1 MTTAA
6 PTVIEIRPQPGPQE
20 AFLASPADIV
30 FYGGAAG
37 GGKTWSVLMEPVRH
51 IHNPEF
57 GGVIFRR
64 EFTQISQEGGL
75 WEKSEELYSLL
86 GAEPNQSKMRWRFPA
101 GARMR
106 FAHMQHETDK
116 FKYQGGELAYIGFD
130 ELTHFSEG
138 QFFYMVSRNRSTSG
152 VRPYIRA
159 TCNPDPDSW
168 VRRFIDWWIGEDGYA
183 IPERSG
189 VVRWFARP
197 DEEIVWAD
205 TREQLL
211 DENPTVEPEDALSFT
226 FILSRLKDNP
236 ALTEKDP
243 SYRAKLR
250 VLPRVERERLLGDE
264 EKGGNWNVR
273 AAAGLLFKRQWVE
286 VIDHVPAGI
295 TAVRAWDFAGTP
307 VTQQS
312 QDPDWTVGVKVG
324 RAKAPEH
331 YVLDAV
337 RLRGSPSQ
345 VEELF
350 IRTALADGP
359 SVIQVIPQ
367 DPGEAGKTLA
377 QKRSTLSELQAI
389 SVRVVRPTGD
399 KVTRFTHA
407 SSLSEQGLLK
417 VVRAPWNDWFFSDLE
432 AFPDAK
438 HDDTADA
445 TSDAVNH
452 VPEPSGWGVKGAAA

>member
-1 MTTAA
+1 MTSPVQT
-6 PTVIEIRPQPGPQE
+6 IEIRPQPGPQE
-20 AFLASPADIV
+20 AFLATPADV
-30 FYGGAAG
+30 AFFGGAAG
-37 GGKTWSVLMEPVRH
+37 GGKSWALLLEPVRH
-51 IHNPEF
+51 IRNRKF

-75 WEKSEELYSLL
+75 WEKSEELYNLL
-86 GAEPNQSKMRWRFPA
+86 GAEPNQGKVRWVFPA

-106 FAHMQHETDK
+106 FAHMQHESDK
-116 FKYQGGELAYIGFD
+116 YKYQGGELAYIGFD

-138 QFFYMVSRNRSTSG
+138 QFFYLVSRNRSMSG

-168 VRRFIDWWIGEDGYA
+168 VRRFIDWWIGPDGFA

-189 VVRWFARP
+189 VLRWFARVG
-197 DEEIVWAD
+197 DDIVWAD

-211 DENPTVEPEDALSFT
+211 QENPTVELEDALSFT

-250 VLPRVERERLLGDE
+250 VLPKVERERLLGDE
-264 EKGGNWNVR
+264 EKGGNWNIR
-273 AAAGLLFKRQWVE
+273 AAAGLLFKRQWCD
-286 VIDHVPAGI
+286 VIDAAPQGI

-307 VTQQS
+307 VS
-312 QDPDWTVGVKVG
+312 QASPDPDWTVGTKVG
-324 RAKAPEH
+324 RGKDPEH

-337 RLRGSPSQ
+337 RLRGSPSE
-345 VEELF
+345 VRELF
-350 IRTALADGP
+350 VRTALADGP
-359 SVIQVIPQ
+359 AVIQVIPQ

-377 QKRSTLSELQAI
+377 QQRMTLPELRGIA
-389 SVRVVRPTGD
+389 VRVVRPTGD

-407 SSLSEQGLLK
+407 SSLAEQGLLK
-417 VVRAPWNDWFFSDLE
+417 IVRGPWNDWFFSDLE

-438 HDDTADA
+438 HDDTADSL
-445 TSDAVNH
+445 SDGINH
-452 VPEPSGWGVKGAAA
+452 VPEPSDWTVKGTPA

>member
-1 MTTAA
+1 MTTAPA
-6 PTVIEIRPQPGPQE
+6 VIEIRPQPGPQE
-20 AFLASPADIV
+20 AFLATPADIA
-30 FYGGAAG
+30 FYGGSAG
-37 GGKTWSVLMEPVRH
+37 SGKSFATIIDPLRH
-51 IHNPEF
+51 AHRPGFRAIM
-57 GGVIFRR
+57 FRR
-64 EFTQISQEGGL
+64 EMTRLIGSGSL
-75 WEKSEELYSLL
+75 WEESQGIYPLL
-86 GAEPNQSKMRWRFPA
+86 GAASRMSPVLEWRWPSGAVIEMRHLQHDKDKH
-101 GARMR
+101 
-106 FAHMQHETDK
+106 AH
-116 FKYQGGELAYIGFD
+116 QGKQYAAAYFD
-130 ELTHFSEG
+130 EITEFEES
-138 QFFYMVSRNRSTSG
+138 QFWYLMSRLRTVSG
-152 VRPYIRA
+152 VRPYARG

-168 VRRFIDWWIGEDGYA
+168 VRKLIDWWIGPDGLA

-189 VVRWFARP
+189 VLRWFARVG
-197 DEEIVWAD
+197 DELAWAD
-205 TREQLL
+205 TKEQLL
-211 DENPTVEPEDALSFT
+211 EENPTVEPDDPLSFT
-226 FILSRLKDNP
+226 FIAARLDDNP
-236 ALTEKDP
+236 ALLAKDP
-243 SYRAKLR
+243 TYRARLR
-250 VLPRVERERLLGDE
+250 ALPLVERERLLG
-264 EKGGNWNVR
+264 GNWNIR
-273 AAAGLLFKRQWVE
+273 HSAGLLFKRQWVE
-286 VIDHVPAGI
+286 VIDHAPPGI

-407 SSLSEQGLLK
+407 SSLAEQGLLK

>member
-1 MTTAA
+1 MTQSA
-6 PTVIEIRPQPGPQE
+6 PVIEIRPQPGPQE
-20 AFLASPADIV
+20 AFLATPADV
-30 FYGGAAG
+30 AFFGGAAG
-37 GGKTWSVLMEPVRH
+37 GGKSWALLLEPVRH
-51 IHNPEF
+51 IENPRF

-75 WEKSEELYSLL
+75 WEKSEELYHLL
-86 GAEPNQSKMRWRFPA
+86 GAEPNQGKVRWVFPA

-106 FAHMQHETDK
+106 FAHMQHESDK
-116 FKYQGGELAYIGFD
+116 FKYQGGEMAYIGLD

-138 QFFYMVSRNRSTSG
+138 QFFYLVSRNRSTSG

-168 VRRFIDWWIGEDGYA
+168 VRRFIDWWIGPDGYA

-189 VVRWFARP
+189 VIRWFARVG
-197 DEEIVWAD
+197 DDIVWAD

-211 DENPTVEPEDALSFT
+211 EENPTVEPDDALSFT

-236 ALTEKDP
+236 ALLEKDP

-250 VLPRVERERLLGDE
+250 VLPKVERERLLGDE
-264 EKGGNWNVR
+264 ERGGNWNIR

-286 VIDHVPAGI
+286 LIDQAPEGI

-307 VTQQS
+307 VTPS
-312 QDPDWTVGVKVG
+312 SPDPDWTVGTKVG
-324 RAKAPEH
+324 RGKGPEH

-359 SVIQVIPQ
+359 SVVQVIPQ

-377 QKRSTLSELQAI
+377 QKRSTLEELQKI
-389 SVRVVRPTGD
+389 SVKVVRPTGD

-407 SSLSEQGLLK
+407 SSLAEQGLLK

-432 AFPDAK
+432 AFPDAT

-445 TSDAVNH
+445 LSDAINH
-452 VPEPSGWGVKGAAA
+452 VPAPSTFRVRGATA